1 MDQSVM
7 VFGGSAARSSAIGTA
22 NFEEGMVSYLTDTD
36 KVEAYNGTDWV
47 SVAPTTSQGLTLIN
61 TTSFSAVSSQR
72 INPFSATYQNYRI
85 VYSATQS
92 ASTPL
97 KLRLAS
103 GASVIS
109 TSTYRRGG
117 WFISSGAS
125 TASFFG
131 SNAET
136 SVIVQQNSGAFT
148 IDIFSPFEAA
158 VTHMKYDTAVID
170 GAGYARISGLG
181 HNTNATSYDGIEFS
195 PDSGT
200 ITGTVRVYG
209 YND

>member
-1 MDQSVM
+1 MPN
-7 VFGGSAARSSAIGTA
+7 TA
-22 NFEEGMVSYLTDTD
+22 NYSFPTPADTDLVKNGADAIRDLGDAVDTAMNTALGTKKAGMVL
-36 KVEAYNGTDWV
+36 
-47 SVAPTTSQGLTLIN
+47 LN
-61 TTSFSAVSSQR
+61 TTSFSAVASQR
-72 INPFSATYQNYRI
+72 VNPFSATYQNYRI

-117 WFISSGAS
+117 WYISSGGS

-131 SNAET
+131 SNAES

-158 VTHMKYDTAVID
+158 VTHMAYDTVVID

-200 ITGTVRVYG
+200 ITGTVRIYG
-209 YND
+209 YNN